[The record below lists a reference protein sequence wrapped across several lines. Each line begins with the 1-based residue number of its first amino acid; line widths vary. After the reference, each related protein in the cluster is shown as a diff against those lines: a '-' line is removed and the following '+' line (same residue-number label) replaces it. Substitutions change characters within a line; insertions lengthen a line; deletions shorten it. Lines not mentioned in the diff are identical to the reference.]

1 MNEIGVKLAVNLNF
15 TIKDLT
21 YDKLE
26 KLNIKCSTCQFW
38 VDNGRTSFLSDFSGI
53 DTLWGF
59 LKSKYFMLKNLKN
72 RKKFTL
78 FFNNGGGIIKA
89 AFSGKKCIGV
99 LFAGRYYLFPRL
111 KLFNVY
117 PPDSDSIFLGCIYVM
132 PECRNLGV
140 GKKLLM
146 SIEKDLIKDK
156 ISSIE
161 SIGKRFDDDMDLEEY
176 INSPIIPVKF
186 LIKNG
191 FYIRKNDNLFP
202 LLRLDL
208 DSIRKVFLEGKL
220 FLKNLML
227 ERGARTPVAIKKI
240 SSDK

>member
-1 MNEIGVKLAVNLNF
+1 MNLNF

-38 VDNGRTSFLSDFSGI
+38 VDNSRMSFLDDFSGI
-53 DTLWGF
+53 STLWGF
-59 LKSKYFMLKNLKN
+59 LKSKYFELKNLNN

-89 AFSGKKCIGV
+89 AFSGKRCIGV
-99 LFAGRYYLFPRL
+99 LFAGRYYLFPKL
-111 KLFNVY
+111 KLFNIY
-117 PPDSDSIFLGCIYVM
+117 PPDNDSIFLGCIYVM
-132 PECRNLGV
+132 PEYRNLGV

-156 ISSIE
+156 IGSIE
-161 SIGKRFDDDMDLEEY
+161 SIGKRLNDDMDLEEY

-191 FYIRKNDNLFP
+191 FYIKKNDNLFP

-208 DSIRKVFLEGKL
+208 NSIAKVFLEGRL
-220 FLKNLML
+220 FLKNLVL